1 MMPTALSDLYRDRK
15 NMQVQRFTC
24 DDKIWEIPEQLPI
37 PQQVDYLTDDESD
50 EGTFEL
56 KVPDLDDMIKNFE
69 EGDDTL
75 AKEEE
80 EFKAHLKDLKSR
92 GFEKELREEIKQN

>member
-1 MMPTALSDLYRDRK
+1 M
-15 NMQVQRFTC
+15 
-24 DDKIWEIPEQLPI
+24 
-37 PQQVDYLTDDESD
+37 TDDESD

-80 EFKAHLKDLKSR
+80 DFKAHLKDLKTR
-92 GFEKELREEIKQN
+92 GFEKELGEEIKQN

>member
-1 MMPTALSDLYRDRK
+1 MP
-15 NMQVQRFTC
+15 Q
-24 DDKIWEIPEQLPI
+24 E
-37 PQQVDYLTDDESD
+37 VDYLTDDESD

>member
-1 MMPTALSDLYRDRK
+1 M
-15 NMQVQRFTC
+15 
-24 DDKIWEIPEQLPI
+24 
-37 PQQVDYLTDDESD
+37 TDDESD

-69 EGDDTL
+69 AGDETL

-80 EFKAHLKDLKSR
+80 EFSTHLKDLKSK
-92 GFEKELREEIKQN
+92 GFEKELREEIKQGKIEKTGLLDKNIASQR